1 MNKFLI
7 TFDISG
13 ATHHDNSRLEIL
25 QVLRMHG
32 NVDELATSTTLLFE
46 TKKHINADEISDLI
60 KGCVSDNKAKVS
72 VNVVKLIEE
81 KGKDYSLEF
90 TKQ

>member
-13 ATHHDNSRLEIL
+13 ATHHNNSCLEIL
-25 QVLRMHG
+25 QVLRMYG

-46 TKKHINADEISDLI
+46 TKMYANADQISDFI
-60 KGCVSDNKAKVS
+60 KRCVSDNRAKVS
-72 VNVVKLIEE
+72 VNVVRLIGE
-81 KGKDYSLEF
+81 KGIDYSLQFAE
-90 TKQ
+90 